1 MIQKTGFLLIY
12 IFSISLTL
20 SGQAY
25 ETNYK
30 NQPLNKLLIDLRARY
45 DLHFSFDDQL
55 LSAYSVTISEK
66 FSSPKD
72 LINDILKGYPLD
84 WEMVAGVFVIFPTEE
99 TTTQQQYII
108 KGQTLEKG
116 SGEPLPFS
124 HVLVNS
130 HPFVT
135 DLNGFF
141 SYTSTEDSVFET
153 KVSHLGCFILDTT
166 LTPGWFHKIYLTPS
180 PYKLA
185 EIKIKDNRL
194 ERAVQMGETPGLI
207 KLNSYIAG
215 YLPGNGDNAV
225 FNLLRLQPG
234 IVAAGEQPNDLILW
248 GSYEGTS
255 RVTFDGFTIW
265 GLKNFNDNI
274 SVINPFLTK
283 DVEIFKGG
291 YEASKEDVVG
301 GLVSITGNTG
311 NRSDT
316 EVHFFINNQTVNGMA
331 EIPLSSKSSLLLA
344 SRHTYYNL
352 FDAEDVPLSALNES
366 ENLRYKIDV
375 KPDYRFSDVNAKYSW
390 HGDDGSLFY
399 ISLLGASDDFAY
411 TARQERLRNIIY
423 QKKSESNKQGGAS
436 LFWGKNTATGNR
448 SNLKI
453 AWSALRSDY
462 NINRYINNIRFN
474 FTYNG
479 IDEEAT
485 TMVGELSA
493 NYQYIFSGNKTHQPS
508 LGLSGIYN
516 HLNISDDSSDVKYFS
531 SSITGSRLTGFI
543 QDKIFIQQGLELT
556 PGFRVNHYLLTNS
569 TYIDPRLKL
578 EWKIKPGLKMNAAW
592 GSYHQFL
599 IKSSILD
606 ASGNYNYTWALAN
619 GDDVR
624 VLSSQHWVAGA
635 SYSKNS
641 LLLNING
648 YYKSMTDFPRY
659 VRFSNKEEAVYLGQG
674 FSYGLDLFIKKNFNG
689 HTFWTSYSL
698 SRAEELFPYFPQQ
711 KYRRAPHDQRHEI
724 KLATL
729 IHLFNNF
736 HFSTTY
742 IFGTGFPL
750 YSNYISDKY
759 TESDYSRLD
768 MGLVYRLPFRNVRGE
783 VGLSLLNTL
792 DHNNIKY
799 SSFERIPLDQLNTAY
814 IDAEA
819 VGFTPLLFFKI
830 EF

>member
-1 MIQKTGFLLIY
+1 MVQKTGFLLIY
-12 IFSISLTL
+12 IFFISLTL

-25 ETNYK
+25 EANYK

-45 DLHFSFDDQL
+45 DLHFSFDDRL
-55 LSAYSVTISEK
+55 LSAYSVTISKK

-84 WEMVAGVFVIFPTEE
+84 WEMVAGVFVIFPTDQ
-99 TTTQQQYII
+99 TTIQQQYII
-108 KGQTLEKG
+108 KGQILEKG

-124 HVLVNS
+124 HILIDG

-135 DLNGFF
+135 DLNGSF
-141 SYTSTEDSVFET
+141 SYTSAADSTFET
-153 KVSHLGCFILDTT
+153 KASHLGCFVLDTT
-166 LTPGWFHKIYLTPS
+166 LNAGGYHKIYLTPS

-185 EIKIKDNRL
+185 EIKVKDNRL
-194 ERAVQMGETPGLI
+194 ERAIQMGNTPGLI

-234 IVAAGEQPNDLILW
+234 IVATGEQPNDLILW

-265 GLKNFNDNI
+265 ALKNFNDNI
-274 SVINPFLTK
+274 SVVNPFLTK
-283 DVEIFKGG
+283 DIEIFKGG
-291 YEASKEDVVG
+291 YEASKDDVVG

-311 NRSDT
+311 NRSET
-316 EVHFFINNQTVNGMA
+316 EVHFFINNQTINGML

-375 KPDYRFSDVNAKYSW
+375 KPDYRFSDINAKYSW
-390 HGDDGSLFY
+390 HSDDGSLFY

-411 TARQERLRNIIY
+411 TAKQERLRNIIY
-423 QKKSESNKQGGAS
+423 QKKGESNKQGGAS
-436 LFWGKNTATGNR
+436 LFWGKNTNTGDR

-453 AWSALRSDY
+453 AWSALRSNY
-462 NINRYINNIRFN
+462 NINRYINNIRFD

-479 IDEEAT
+479 IDEKIT
-485 TMVGELSA
+485 TTVGELTA
-493 NYQYIFSGNKTHQPS
+493 DYQYVFSGNKAHQPS
-508 LGLSGIYN
+508 FGLAGFYN
-516 HLNISDDSSDVKYFS
+516 HLNITEDSSDVKYLS
-531 SSITGSRLTGFI
+531 TTNTGCRLTGFI
-543 QDKIFIQQGLELT
+543 QDRIFIRHGLELT
-556 PGFRVNHYLLTNS
+556 PGFRINHYILTNS

-578 EWKIKPGLKMNAAW
+578 EWELNAKSKLNAAW

-599 IKSSILD
+599 IKSSLLD
-606 ASGNYNYTWALAN
+606 ESGNYSYTWTLAN
-619 GDDVR
+619 GDDVQ
-624 VLSSQHWVAGA
+624 VLTSQHWVAGA
-635 SYSKNS
+635 SYYKNH
-641 LLLNING
+641 LRINING
-648 YYKSMTDFPRY
+648 YYKSITNFPRY
-659 VRFSNKEEAVYLGQG
+659 VRLTNNNEAVYLGQG
-674 FSYGLDLFIKKNFNG
+674 RSYGLDLFLKKDFNG
-689 HTFWTSYSL
+689 HAIWTSYSL
-698 SRAEELFPYFPQQ
+698 SRAEELFPYFPEQ

-724 KLATL
+724 KLAAL
-729 IHLFNNF
+729 IHLFKKF
-736 HFSTTY
+736 HFTTTY

-750 YSNYISDKY
+750 YSNYISNKY

-768 MGLVYRLPFRNVRGE
+768 VELLYQLPFRNVRGE
-783 VGLSLLNTL
+783 VGISLLNAL

-819 VGFTPLLFFKI
+819 VGFTPLVFLKI